1 MIQDRVR
8 EFWHAASREDALA
21 VVQQAVSDLQRYA
34 EENGA
39 QVFGIGCAVGVI
51 TVVLFKIVL
60 SVVILVGAVGFGR
73 YLTKATI
80 GSAGQN
86 R

>member
-21 VVQQAVSDLQRYA
+21 VVQQAVSDLRRYA

-51 TVVLFKIVL
+51 TVVLFKVVL
-60 SVVILVGAVGFGR
+60 SAVILAGAVGFAR
-73 YLTKATI
+73 YLAKATI
-80 GSAGQN
+80 GTAGQN